1 MPFEYEALVGHLYV
15 VGGRSISAPP
25 PGALVEV
32 SPRKAARGREADT
45 IFTLVLPS
53 GDLVAPASFYEQM
66 AALTAERYFN
76 STGSVTAG
84 LRTVYGHL
92 NENLYE
98 HNARN
103 PQRYEASMLCA
114 VLRGSDLY
122 LSRVGGAVG
131 LLRHNGEMQ
140 SFPSDFS
147 NDEALIG
154 PPLGVH
160 LSPDVK
166 MAMYQVNS
174 GTRLILSDVALADME
189 MSEIAAALALP
200 DISEVLVAL
209 KDKVKAQITLTV
221 IEFVPPEQPTVLPV
235 REAESTNRT
244 VPTSTSEVRATPTSA
259 STPTASEAE
268 DVSGQESGQPRLSP
282 ERNDSLKRAIG
293 SVALGTGKA
302 LEGVNNSLDK
312 VLPLPKE
319 GQKSRLSTPAAT
331 GVAILIPILV
341 VILVVAMWLSGT
353 GESEFDLCVT
363 EANRAA
369 ELARG
374 VASSDV
380 TGTLAAWNAVLVIVD
395 RCNEI
400 RPNDPTMTTLTQ
412 DARTV
417 IDALLQIER
426 RLIAPIDRLPSA
438 ALTRGVL
445 QGDDLYVLDD
455 GNDQV
460 YRLTMNTEGTDL
472 ASQSARVPIP
482 GMRRQ
487 GVVNQFTVGDIFD
500 IAWTDDGSGV
510 SQGSVITALDRNGVL
525 VDCPPTF
532 LQNCNAQQLNTD
544 TWNQPVAMQFWEG
557 RLYILDPS
565 ANQIWRYVPSG
576 GAYPN
581 PPIEYFVGEGRPD
594 LRTAV
599 DFAIDTPGSVYILL
613 ADGSVLRYNGG
624 TPEPFT
630 LDAFPSEQSMRSA
643 VSMFLNTNPIAQNI
657 YFVDREDRT
666 IYETTQ
672 RGTFVNSYRADD
684 ESLFDGIS
692 FALED
697 ATKRIIYVLSGDWV
711 LAFRRGG

>member
-53 GDLVAPASFYEQM
+53 ADLVAPASFYEQM
-66 AALTAERYFN
+66 AALAAERYFN

-84 LRTVYGHL
+84 LRSVYGHL
-92 NENLYE
+92 NDNLYE
-98 HNARN
+98 HNARS

-114 VLRGSDLY
+114 VLRGADLY
-122 LSRVGGAVG
+122 LSRVGGGVG
-131 LLRHNGEMQ
+131 LLRHDSELQ
-140 SFPSDFS
+140 SFPTDFS

-166 MAMYQVNS
+166 MAMYQVRS
-174 GTRLILSDVALADME
+174 GTRLILSDVALADLE

-209 KDKVKAQITLTV
+209 KERVKTQITLTV

-235 REAESTNRT
+235 REVESTNT
-244 VPTSTSEVRATPTSA
+244 ALSSGTSEARTAPEPVSA
-259 STPTASEAE
+259 SASAAEKEA
-268 DVSGQESGQPRLSP
+268 VSSRETGQPRLSDA
-282 ERNDSLKRAIG
+282 RNDSLKRAVG
-293 SVALGTGKA
+293 SVAMGTGKA
-302 LEGVNNSLDK
+302 LEGVNNTLDK
-312 VLPLPKE
+312 VMPLPKE

-331 GVAILIPILV
+331 GVAILIPVLV
-341 VILVVAMWLSGT
+341 VVLVVAMWLSGT
-353 GESEFDLCVT
+353 GESEFDECVN

-369 ELARG
+369 DLARG

-380 TGTLAAWNAVLVIVD
+380 TGTLAAWNAVLVIVE
-395 RCNEI
+395 RCDQL
-400 RPNDPTMTTLTQ
+400 RDNDPAMDALTR

-417 IDALLQIER
+417 IDALLSIER

-438 ALTRGVL
+438 TLTRAVL
-445 QGDDLYVLDD
+445 QGEDLYVLDD
-455 GNDQV
+455 GNDLV
-460 YRLTMNTEGTDL
+460 YRISLPTEALEGATH
-472 ASQSARVPIP
+472 AAIP

-487 GVVNQFTVGDIFD
+487 GTVNQFTVGDIFD

-510 SQGSVITALDRNGVL
+510 SQSSVITALDRNGVL
-525 VDCPPTF
+525 IDCPPTF
-532 LQNCNAQQLNTD
+532 LQNCNAQQLNID
-544 TWNQPVAMQFWEG
+544 TWNQPVAMKFWEG
-557 RLYILDPS
+557 RLYILDPA

-599 DFAIDTPGSVYILL
+599 DFAIDTPGSIYILRS
-613 ADGSVLRYNGG
+613 DGSVLRYNGG

-630 LDAFPSEQSMRSA
+630 LDAFPTEQSMRSA
-643 VSMFLNTNPIAQNI
+643 AAMFLNTNPIAQNI
-657 YFVDREDRT
+657 YFVDRENRT

-672 RGTFVNSYRADD
+672 RGTFVNSYRSED
-684 ESLFDGIS
+684 ESLFTEIAY
-692 FALED
+692 ALED
-697 ATKRIIYVLSGDWV
+697 ANKRIIYVLSGNSV